1 MAEDKSG
8 NIWICTEGGGLD
20 LYQPEQ
26 GTFKH
31 FNAHTGYH
39 FSTDYLKDVV
49 FDEANNCLWI
59 AADFTNKVNCFHL
72 DNYRNDIYDLEPL
85 GEESVGEALFALADT
100 PRKLYVGTTSAV
112 VSLDKQTLKTEVLF
126 HQKELFTHNYN
137 TLLLDSKNR
146 LWFASDDGCVAYVI
160 DEGRFETYRISLKKQ
175 VRSQKELVNVI
186 FRLILYVSNRPSS
199 IT

>member
-1 MAEDKSG
+1 MGGDLLGRRELLLRNISILCIIMLRTPDCLFRWSVLWQKIKSG

-72 DNYRNDIYDLEPL
+72 NNYRNDIYNLEPL
-85 GEESVGEALFALADT
+85 EKKVSEKPCLPWRDT
-100 PRKLYVGTTSAV
+100 PRKLYVGTTSAI

-137 TLLLDSKNR
+137 TLLLDSKTDYG
-146 LWFASDDGCVAYVI
+146 LLPTTVV
-160 DEGRFETYRISLKKQ
+160 
-175 VRSQKELVNVI
+175 
-186 FRLILYVSNRPSS
+186 
-199 IT
+199 